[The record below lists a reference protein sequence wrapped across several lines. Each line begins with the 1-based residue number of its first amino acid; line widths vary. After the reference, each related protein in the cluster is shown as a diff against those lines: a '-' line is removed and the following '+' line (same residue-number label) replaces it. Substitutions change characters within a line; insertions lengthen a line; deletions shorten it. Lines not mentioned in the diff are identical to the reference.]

1 MLSLCYENEF
11 SFILKLELIIITK
24 FSHFERE
31 NEGNSEIALDVDYL
45 IQSIKA
51 TFIASTEQRK
61 ERENKSIVWESC

>member
-31 NEGNSEIALDVDYL
+31 NEGNSEMAYCSIRRGLSNPID
-45 IQSIKA
+45 QSNFHCLNRTKKR
-51 TFIASTEQRK
+51 T
-61 ERENKSIVWESC
+61 